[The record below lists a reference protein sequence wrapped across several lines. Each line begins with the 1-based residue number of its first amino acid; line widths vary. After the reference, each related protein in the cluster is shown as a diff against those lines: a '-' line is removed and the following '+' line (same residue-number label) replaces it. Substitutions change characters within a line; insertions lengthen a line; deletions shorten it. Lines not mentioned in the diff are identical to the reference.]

1 VQLDGEE
8 KVNAREVQQNV
19 RRFRKGLVEKAEA
32 VMAEVFKDPK
42 MKLSKAQLSQLTGV
56 CGEATCHE
64 EIANYLRYQAGRGQ
78 GWDIKLVA
86 RTVEGFEGVLGR
98 EQLSDQVRV
107 EAWRWYATYL
117 SRAFT
122 YRKEAGGQG

>member
-1 VQLDGEE
+1 M
-8 KVNAREVQQNV
+8 NAREVQQNV

-32 VMAEVFKDPK
+32 VMAEVFKAPDV
-42 MKLSKAQLSQLTGV
+42 KLSKAQLSQLTGV

-64 EIANYLRYQAGRGQ
+64 EIANYLRYQAGRRQ
-78 GWDIKLVA
+78 GWDMNLVT

>member
-1 VQLDGEE
+1 M
-8 KVNAREVQQNV
+8 NAREVQQNV